1 MTAIATADESP
12 VPTIRR
18 PATFFPGVGADEPL
32 FRDWLRGHR
41 EAMFRWTLGRAANE
55 SSRREFVQAAVS
67 IQRLRGE
74 PEFLAWLYGAALQSA
89 SSQGA
94 GGLPEA
100 TLAGLAPDLRSV
112 LRLVSRQAMRLEEA
126 VALMP
131 QRVSYV
137 RGRLLQTRMRG

>member
-1 MTAIATADESP
+1 MTAIATAHESP
-12 VPTIRR
+12 MPTIRR

-41 EAMFRWTLGRAANE
+41 EAMFRWALGRAADV

-74 PEFLAWLYGAALQSA
+74 REFLAWLYSAALQSA
-89 SSQGA
+89 SSHGA

-112 LRLVSRQAMRLEEA
+112 LRLVSRQEMRLEEA